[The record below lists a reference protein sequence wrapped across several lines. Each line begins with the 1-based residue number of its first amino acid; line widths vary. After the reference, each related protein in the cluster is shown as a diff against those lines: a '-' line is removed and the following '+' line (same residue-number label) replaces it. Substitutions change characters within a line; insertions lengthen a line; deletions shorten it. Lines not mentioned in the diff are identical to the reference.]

1 MQAVGFRYTLAWSK
15 LKNVVDTR
23 LFITNIDL
31 EISGKFYKFVDIK
44 VFNFEVY
51 SAVEE
56 TQIRETDLMVTTES
70 G

>member
-1 MQAVGFRYTLAWSK
+1 MKAIGFRYTLAWSK

-31 EISGKFYKFVDIK
+31 EISWKLYKFVNIK
-44 VFNFEVY
+44 VLNIKVY
-51 SAVEE
+51 NAVEE